1 METKYSLEVDGER
14 GVGRKRGMREM
25 GIAIRCGKKGSERG
39 LEVKMEITGERAS
52 LVLAGDLEQESIQG
66 VYKDNSYRRGIQKL
80 N

>member
-52 LVLAGDLEQESIQG
+52 LVTSWRPGTGEHTGSL
-66 VYKDNSYRRGIQKL
+66 
-80 N
+80 